1 MTTEEAINF
10 INENRTNLSKEQLDK
25 AVDDLQS
32 MDIGSWA
39 KKYNQLFS
47 ENTKGWYKLYKTTKD
62 LPTRLRETFGSSDRE
77 NVFDK
82 PKAVLDDV
90 YRQEYQ
96 DVPREQFD
104 ETISKMKQFIDDEFR
119 ANQYMAARKRREK
132 EMEKSMNPLISDY
145 EKRRYI
151 ENPEEALFGEQAPA
165 FGKAPNTRWGSMGDL
180 ALGTAGLA
188 ADVGTG
194 IMKKTNP
201 YAYGVSVGAGPAIR
215 FVRDVAHK
223 TPWATYEKDW
233 IDILDER
240 KNDVATNAAIEGITN
255 WKQLGRML
263 GTFGE
268 GKVAKALSNESAM
281 KVMKNS
287 VENFPSPSQL
297 VKMKDSQVFKII
309 DDLPEGDFKNAMKQY
324 SKDIFSV
331 DKSGII
337 DELDRASKLIDI
349 YENPNIADAITRM
362 ADKGYSIAPKIGER
376 AYESKILTEPK
387 LNKLEK
393 AGASAL
399 KALDASKKYGS
410 TPILKATGDARYSSQ
425 IDEDAERL
433 KEWYIANY
441 DRDWSFSPAFRPK
454 PNEGLKYEAWV
465 EWYKNKYGVEPEE

>member
-1 MTTEEAINF
+1 MTKEEAIKFLDAN
-10 INENRTNLSKEQLDK
+10 TYNLSPEIFNS
-25 AVDDLQS
+25 AVEDLET
-32 MDIGSWA
+32 MDLGSWS
-39 KKYNQLFS
+39 KKYNKIFS
-47 ENTKGWYKLYKTTKD
+47 ENTTGWYKLYKTTKD

-90 YRQEYQ
+90 YQQEYQ
-96 DVPREQFD
+96 DVPREKFD
-104 ETISKMKQFIDDEFR
+104 ENISKMKQFVDDNFR
-119 ANQYMAARKRREK
+119 ANQYMVARKRREK

-165 FGKAPNTRWGSMGDL
+165 FGKAPNTRWGSIGDL

-194 IMKKTNP
+194 IMKKASP
-201 YAYGVSVGAGPAIR
+201 ISYGASIGAGPAIR

-233 IDILDER
+233 LDILDER
-240 KNDVATNAAIEGITN
+240 KNDVVTNAAIEGLAN
-255 WKQLGRML
+255 WRQLSRML

-281 KVMKNS
+281 KVLKNS
-287 VENFPSPSQL
+287 VENFPTPSQL
-297 VKMKDSQVFKII
+297 VKMKDSEIYKLIEN
-309 DDLPEGDFKNAMKQY
+309 LPEGDFKNAMKQY
-324 SKDIFSV
+324 GKDMYSI

-349 YENPNIADAITRM
+349 YENPKIGETITKLS
-362 ADKGYSIAPKIGER
+362 DKGYYIAPKIGER
-376 AYESKILTEPK
+376 AYESKILTETP
-387 LNKLEK
+387 LNKLERV
-393 AGASAL
+393 GASAL
-399 KALDASKKYGS
+399 KTLDATKKYGS
-410 TPILKATGDARYSSQ
+410 TPILKAASDAKPSSP

-433 KEWYIANY
+433 KEWYITNY
-441 DRDWSFSPAFRPK
+441 DRDWSFSPSFRPK
-454 PNEGLKYEAWV
+454 PNEGLKYDAWV

>member
-1 MTTEEAINF
+1 MTVEEARNF
-10 INENRTNLSKEQLDK
+10 IKNNRTNIPPEKVEESIK
-25 AVDDLQS
+25 DLQS

-62 LPTRLRETFGSSDRE
+62 LPTRLRESFGSSDRE

-119 ANQYMAARKRREK
+119 ANQYMVARKRRET

-194 IMKKTNP
+194 IMKKSGP
-201 YAYGVSVGAGPAIR
+201 VGYGASIGAGPLIR
-215 FVRDVAHK
+215 GVRDVAHK
-223 TPWATYEKDW
+223 MPWATYEKDW
-233 IDILDER
+233 MDILNER
-240 KNDVATNAAIEGITN
+240 KNDVATNAAIEGLTN
-255 WKQLGRML
+255 WRQLGRMM

-287 VENFPSPSQL
+287 VENFPTPSQL
-297 VKMKDSQVFKII
+297 VKMKDSEVFKII

-324 SKDIFSV
+324 SKDMFSV

-337 DELDRASKLIDI
+337 DELDRATKLIDI
-349 YENPNIADAITRM
+349 YENPKIANAITKM
-362 ADKGYSIAPKIGER
+362 ADRGYSIAPKIGER
-376 AYESKILTEPK
+376 AYESKILTERP

-399 KALDASKKYGS
+399 KALDVSKKYGS
-410 TPILKATGDARYSSQ
+410 TPIIKATSDANFSSPT
-425 IDEDAERL
+425 DEDKERL
-433 KEWYIANY
+433 KEWYITNY
-441 DRDWSFSPAFRPK
+441 DRDWSFSPSFRPK

>member
-1 MTTEEAINF
+1 MTIEEARNF
-10 INENRTNLSKEQLDK
+10 IKRNRTNIPAKQMDE
-25 AVDDLQS
+25 AIDDLQS

-96 DVPREQFD
+96 DVPREQFY
-104 ETISKMKQFIDDEFR
+104 ETISKMKQFVDDDFR
-119 ANQYMAARKRREK
+119 ANQYMVARKRREK

-151 ENPEEALFGEQAPA
+151 ENPEEALFGEQAPS
-165 FGKAPNTRWGSMGDL
+165 FGKAPNTRWGSIGDL

-194 IMKKTNP
+194 IMKKAGP
-201 YAYGVSVGAGPAIR
+201 ISYGASIGAGPAIR

-233 IDILDER
+233 LDILDER
-240 KNDVATNAAIEGITN
+240 KNDVVTNAAIEGLAN
-255 WKQLGRML
+255 WRQFSRML

-268 GKVAKALSNESAM
+268 GKVAKALANESAM

-287 VENFPSPSQL
+287 VENFPNPSQL
-297 VKMKDSQVFKII
+297 VKMKDSEIYKLIEN
-309 DDLPEGDFKNAMKQY
+309 LPEGDFKNAMKQY
-324 SKDIFSV
+324 GKDIYSV

-337 DELDRASKLIDI
+337 DEFDRASKLIDI
-349 YENPNIADAITRM
+349 YENKKIPNAITELS
-362 ADKGYSIAPKIGER
+362 DKGYTIFPKIGER
-376 AYESKILTEPK
+376 AYESKILNEIP
-387 LNKLEK
+387 LNKLERV
-393 AGASAL
+393 GASAL

-410 TPILKATGDARYSSQ
+410 TPIIKATSDAKPSSP

-433 KEWYIANY
+433 KEWYITNY
-441 DRDWSFSPAFRPK
+441 DRDWSFNPSFRPK
-454 PNEGLKYEAWV
+454 PNEGIKYDAWV

>member
-1 MTTEEAINF
+1 MTIEEAKNF
-10 INENRTNLSKEQLDK
+10 IKNNRTNIPPKQMDE
-25 AVDDLQS
+25 AIYDLQS

-62 LPTRLRETFGSSDRE
+62 IPTRLRETFGSSDRE

-90 YRQEYQ
+90 YQQEYQ
-96 DVPREQFD
+96 DVPREKFD
-104 ETISKMKQFIDDEFR
+104 ENISKMKQFVDDNFR
-119 ANQYMAARKRREK
+119 ANQYMVARKRREK
-132 EMEKSMNPLISDY
+132 EMEKSMNPIISDY

-151 ENPEEALFGEQAPA
+151 ENPEEALFGEEAPA
-165 FGKAPNTRWGSMGDL
+165 FGKAPNTRWGSIGDL

-188 ADVGTG
+188 ADIGTG
-194 IMKKTNP
+194 IMKKANP
-201 YAYGVSVGAGPAIR
+201 ISYGASIGAGPAIR

-233 IDILDER
+233 VDILNER
-240 KNDVATNAAIEGITN
+240 KNDIVTNAAIEGLAN
-255 WKQLGRML
+255 WRQLSRMI
-263 GTFGE
+263 GKFGE

-287 VENFPSPSQL
+287 IENFPTPSQL
-297 VKMKDSQVFKII
+297 VKMKDSEVFKII
-309 DDLPEGDFKNAMKQY
+309 DNLPEGDFKNAMKQY
-324 SKDIFSV
+324 SKDIFTV

-337 DELDRASKLIDI
+337 DELDRATKLIDI
-349 YENPNIADAITRM
+349 YEDPKISKAIIGLS
-362 ADKGYSIAPKIGER
+362 DKGYYIAPKIGER
-376 AYESKILTEPK
+376 AYESKILTNTP

-393 AGASAL
+393 VGARAL
-399 KALDASKKYGS
+399 KALDASKKYS
-410 TPILKATGDARYSSQ
+410 SPILKAAGDAKPSSP

-433 KEWYIANY
+433 KEWYITNY
-441 DRDWSFSPAFRPK
+441 DRDWSFSPSFRPK
-454 PNEGLKYEAWV
+454 PNEGIKYDAWV

>member
-1 MTTEEAINF
+1 MTTEEAIKF
-10 INENRTNLSKEQLDK
+10 INENRTNLPKEQIDE
-25 AVDDLQS
+25 AIDDLQS
-32 MDIGSWA
+32 MDIGFWA

-104 ETISKMKQFIDDEFR
+104 ETISKMKQLVDDDFR
-119 ANQYMAARKRREK
+119 ANQYMVARERRKK
-132 EMEKSMNPLISDY
+132 EMEESMNPLISDY

-151 ENPEEALFGEQAPA
+151 ENPEEALFGEQAPS
-165 FGKAPNTRWGSMGDL
+165 FGKAPNTRWGSIGDL

-194 IMKKTNP
+194 IMKKSSP
-201 YAYGVSVGAGPAIR
+201 ISYGASIGAGPAIR

-233 IDILDER
+233 LDILNER
-240 KNDVATNAAIEGITN
+240 KNDVFTNATIEGLAS
-255 WKQLGRML
+255 WRQLSRML

-268 GKVAKALSNESAM
+268 GRVSKALSNEAFM

-287 VENFPSPSQL
+287 VENFPTPSQL
-297 VKMKDSQVFKII
+297 VKMKDSEIFKII
-309 DDLPEGDFKNAMKQY
+309 DDLPEGEFKNAMKQY
-324 SKDIFSV
+324 SKDIYSV

-337 DELDRASKLIDI
+337 DELDRANRLIDI
-349 YENPNIADAITRM
+349 HENKNISKAITQLS
-362 ADKGYSIAPKIGER
+362 DEGYDIFPKIGER
-376 AYESKILTEPK
+376 AYESKILNETP
-387 LNKLEK
+387 LNKLERV
-393 AGASAL
+393 GASAL
-399 KALDASKKYGS
+399 KALDATKKFGS
-410 TPILKATGDARYSSQ
+410 TPIIKAAGDAKPSSP

-433 KEWYIANY
+433 KEWYITNY
-441 DRDWSFSPAFRPK
+441 DRDWSFSPSFRPK
-454 PNEGLKYEAWV
+454 PNDGIKYDAWV
-465 EWYKNKYGVEPEE
+465 EWYKNKYGVEPKE